1 MKLKN
6 HPGFKRLAVVI
17 TLASFVIT
25 YFYYF
30 VDAGSNFESRLNS
43 KHSPSIFIVKRPF
56 CLFLLDVLPF
66 NYSPFS
72 LVL

>member
-30 VDAGSNFESRLNS
+30 VNAGSDFEKYAFLFPISVLIS
-43 KHSPSIFIVKRPF
+43 LILHF
-56 CLFLLDVLPF
+56 FLLSMVLKK
-66 NYSPFS
+66 
-72 LVL
+72 

>member
-25 YFYYF
+25 YFLLLVSGGRISDEEALVEFPIASVVIALITF
-30 VDAGSNFESRLNS
+30 VFVVDGFKKVE
-43 KHSPSIFIVKRPF
+43 
-56 CLFLLDVLPF
+56 
-66 NYSPFS
+66 
-72 LVL
+72 